1 MSCHVFAG
9 NQTRVLAASSLNP
22 GAISLVHTSVAV
34 AFFVLL
40 SVLEVE
46 PRALRTLCLSL
57 VFHFIFIIFCKL
69 LKMFIY

>member
-1 MSCHVFAG
+1 MVAG

-22 GAISLVHTSVAV
+22 RDISPVHTSVAF

-46 PRALRTLCLSL
+46 PRALRTLGLSL
-57 VFHFIFIIFCKL
+57 VFCFVYIIFCKL
-69 LKMFIY
+69 LKIFIY